1 MNGPVSLTII
11 GGYRVSIWLL
21 GTVKKQGRFLPLN
34 CWRVRRPCFYGGRK
48 SRVLDSAAGAPV
60 VVPEVV
66 PVVPLIVAKVVPEGV
81 LEAGLSSLSVALASA
96 IDEQNSYE
104 ERVPVAFYKNRK

>member
-1 MNGPVSLTII
+1 M
-11 GGYRVSIWLL
+11 
-21 GTVKKQGRFLPLN
+21 
-34 CWRVRRPCFYGGRK
+34 
-48 SRVLDSAAGAPV
+48 

-96 IDEQNSYE
+96 TDEQSFYE